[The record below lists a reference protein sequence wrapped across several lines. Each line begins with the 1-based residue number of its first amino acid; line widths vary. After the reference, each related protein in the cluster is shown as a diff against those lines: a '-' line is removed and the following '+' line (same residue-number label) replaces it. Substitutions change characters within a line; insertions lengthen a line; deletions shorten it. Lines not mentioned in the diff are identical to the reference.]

1 MKGISNFVSY
11 TFTILFGFTILIL
24 FTSLI
29 YSFYD
34 QVQKTSITASLK
46 QVSIQT
52 TGSIVQ
58 FYNLGKEFNTNPAN
72 STSIIIS
79 NISLNYPEKIG
90 DKNYE
95 VELLS
100 SPGIWNSIT
109 NFTIDSRNVTVI
121 KETKSSSKIIAR
133 TTQRPFIT
141 YEQDLPNI
149 PIILQGKFRSGEND
163 ILILVRYNYNGTI
176 EDRIILG
183 QSDIIVGITSITEQ
197 TITTV
202 ATSTTSTTTTTTST
216 TSTTT
221 TIGNECTGDSDCCPN
236 TCSMYNA
243 PVCIDGHCSCD
254 IVGANCPV

>member
-1 MKGISNFVSY
+1 MKGVSNFVSY

-24 FTSLI
+24 FSSLI

-34 QVQKTSITASLK
+34 QVLKTSITASLK
-46 QVSIQT
+46 QISIQT
-52 TGSIVQ
+52 IDGIIQ
-58 FYNLGKEFNTNPAN
+58 LYNLGKEFNTNPSN

-79 NISLNYPEKIG
+79 NISLNYPEKVG

-109 NFTIDSRNVTVI
+109 NFTIDEENATII
-121 KETKSSSKIIAR
+121 KETESSSKIIVK
-133 TTQRPFIT
+133 TTQRPFVT

-163 ILILVRYNYNGTI
+163 VLRLVRYNYNGTI

-183 QSDIIVGITSITEQ
+183 ESDIIVGISSIR
-197 TITTV
+197 
-202 ATSTTSTTTTTTST
+202 
-216 TSTTT
+216 
-221 TIGNECTGDSDCCPN
+221 
-236 TCSMYNA
+236 
-243 PVCIDGHCSCD
+243 
-254 IVGANCPV
+254 